1 MSTVWYKRAYD
12 RADLDPVTFEALPG
26 AIPPGIYCE
35 DLESYLAL
43 LAGARE
49 KGVQIET
56 AFGGSSLGGLNVSV
70 ATPEQAAVF
79 QAAPVST
86 AGEILAEGRAAF
98 DAAAKRVNDILKSMT
113 QREYEAAKAVK
124 MDLVSPDGHVEF
136 SFVDHQEAALEA
148 SVRRMVR
155 GAMQGMSGEE
165 WRRRFMGHA
174 HAGMNRQ
181 QRRAAERAR
190 RRA

>member
-12 RADLDPVTFEALPG
+12 RADLDPRTFEALPG

-35 DLESYLAL
+35 DMAAYRAL

-49 KGVQIET
+49 KGAEIEP
-56 AFGGSSLGGLNVSV
+56 AFGGPCLGGLNVFV
-70 ATPEQAAVF
+70 ATPEQSEVFKAV
-79 QAAPVST
+79 PVST

-98 DAAAKRVNDILKSMT
+98 DAAAGRVNNLIKAMT
-113 QREYEAAKAVK
+113 QREYEAAKAVRGE
-124 MDLVSPDGHVEF
+124 LVSPDGHADF

-155 GAMQGMSGEE
+155 GAMRGMSGEE
-165 WRRRFMGHA
+165 WGRRFMGHA
-174 HAGMNRQ
+174 TPG
-181 QRRAAERAR
+181 
-190 RRA
+190 